1 MTSKTVT
8 KVDLDSL
15 LSTAVEAW
23 DTAQGSATVAKVQA
37 LRPLYKAAPNTKT
50 RQAFAAKVKSDKSS
64 VSRYWQAVELVNKHD
79 MSDAQVAEVAL
90 DLVQAIKDTKGAFA
104 ALSKNKT
111 ADTMTKTAKRLADA
125 GRAAKRGKG
134 RASTPR
140 KGSKVAEVETIG
152 KQAQR
157 LTDRLKAISTA
168 KDGDKV
174 EAMTGA
180 DIEALSALAVVIGG
194 VMAVPSR
201 VPAKVAKVA

>member
-134 RASTPR
+134 RAS
-140 KGSKVAEVETIG
+140 KVAEVETIG